1 MSLCREEDVN
11 VLEEKNEEK
20 SSMLHLPEDN
30 HNTTSDHV
38 LMASSLSQDRTTL
51 VLSNR
56 QLETVDLH
64 RSLLSKNIICYSTCR
79 TLCSLDLSRNRLTAL
94 PVDLCQSCPALQS
107 LDISRNK
114 LRGLPTE
121 IGQLQN
127 LKQLIALSNKFRLR
141 ELPLKE
147 LASLQQLELLDLRW
161 NEKLLKE
168 SARQQLQL
176 FQTSIIDKKLKLVLS
191 PVPNKNKNLDDNDNN
206 KLSACDRDANDLR
219 SQLEPLS
226 TPQMRKRLDKTFGVH
241 FIDSNE
247 RAYDREAILQQLLT
261 CYNDYDNND
270 ERKGRSVRTE
280 QGVPLEPSMVMGLLT
295 EMESIQ
301 WPRTTR
307 ERPKVSAVGYV
318 ILQRPT
324 AGDDHDDG
332 DDAVAGSKR
341 MTSKA
346 KLEAAKLQR
355 FRGIWT
361 KAMQAMEQVDPKF
374 ASQFTALAVTKNFR
388 GSPHIDTLNVAP
400 FYGLSLGEFT
410 DGGGKLCVECSPTEV
425 AEIDTRGKLA
435 KVDGR
440 FPHWVSDY
448 EGTRYSLIYY
458 VTSGEV
464 IPQTTAVFKPAVR
477 QEGEPSWVPPRSFV
491 L

>member
-1 MSLCREEDVN
+1 MSVYREDANV
-11 VLEEKNEEK
+11 VLEEKHEEEK
-20 SSMLHLPEDN
+20 LSTMHLPEDK
-30 HNTTSDHV
+30 
-38 LMASSLSQDRTTL
+38 LMALSLSQDRTTM

-64 RSLLSKNIICYSTCR
+64 RALLSKNILCYSTCR

-94 PVDLCQSCPALQS
+94 PVELCQSFPALES
-107 LDISRNK
+107 LDISRNN

-121 IGQLQN
+121 IGQLQK

-141 ELPLKE
+141 ELPMKE

-161 NEKLLKE
+161 NDKLLKQ

-176 FQTSIIDKKLKLVLS
+176 FQTSIFDKKVKLVLS
-191 PVPNKNKNLDDNDNN
+191 PVPNKNNNLNDDDN

-226 TPQMRKRLDKTFGVH
+226 TPQMRKRLDRIFGVH
-241 FIDSNE
+241 FSDSDQ

-261 CYNDYDNND
+261 CYNDSDNNNND
-270 ERKGRSVRTE
+270 ERKGRSVRYE
-280 QGVPLEPSMVMGLLT
+280 QGVPLEPSMVMSLLA

-318 ILQRPT
+318 ILQRPA

-332 DDAVAGSKR
+332 DDAVAGSTR

-346 KLEAAKLQR
+346 KLEAAKRQR
-355 FRGIWT
+355 FHGIWT
-361 KAMQAMEQVDPKF
+361 KAMEAMEQVDPKF

-410 DGGGKLCVECSPTEV
+410 NGGGKLCVECSPTEV
-425 AEIDTRGKLA
+425 AEVDTRGKLA

-464 IPQTTAVFKPAVR
+464 VPQTTAVFEPAVR
-477 QEGEPSWVPPRSFV
+477 QEGESPWIPPPSFE

>member
-1 MSLCREEDVN
+1 M
-11 VLEEKNEEK
+11 
-20 SSMLHLPEDN
+20 HLPEDNRN
-30 HNTTSDHV
+30 HNTTSDLE
-38 LMASSLSQDRTTL
+38 LMALSLSKDRTTL

-56 QLETVDLH
+56 QLETVDLY
-64 RSLLSKNIICYSTCR
+64 RFLLSKNIICDSTCR
-79 TLCSLDLSRNRLTAL
+79 TLCSLDLSRNRLTTL
-94 PVDLCQSCPALQS
+94 PVELCQSFPALQS
-107 LDISRNK
+107 LDISRNN

-121 IGQLQN
+121 IGQLTN

-141 ELPLKE
+141 ELPMKE

-161 NEKLLKE
+161 NDKLLKQ

-176 FQTSIIDKKLKLVLS
+176 FQDSIFDKKLKLVLT
-191 PVPNKNKNLDDNDNN
+191 PVPNKNKNLNDDDDTNN

-226 TPQMRKRLDKTFGVH
+226 TPQMRKRLDRTFGVH
-241 FIDSNE
+241 FSDSDE
-247 RAYDREAILQQLLT
+247 RAYDREAILQQLLA
-261 CYNDYDNND
+261 CYNDYDNNNND
-270 ERKGRSVRTE
+270 ERKGRSVRYE
-280 QGVPLEPSMVMGLLT
+280 QGVPLEPSMVMSLLA

-341 MTSKA
+341 LTSKA

-361 KAMQAMEQVDPKF
+361 KAMEAMEQVDPKF

-410 DGGGKLCVECSPTEV
+410 NGGGKLCVECSPTEV

-458 VTSGEV
+458 VTSGEMV
-464 IPQTTAVFKPAVR
+464 PQTTAVFEPAVR
-477 QEGEPSWVPPRSFV
+477 QEPPWVPPPSFEQ
-491 L
+491 